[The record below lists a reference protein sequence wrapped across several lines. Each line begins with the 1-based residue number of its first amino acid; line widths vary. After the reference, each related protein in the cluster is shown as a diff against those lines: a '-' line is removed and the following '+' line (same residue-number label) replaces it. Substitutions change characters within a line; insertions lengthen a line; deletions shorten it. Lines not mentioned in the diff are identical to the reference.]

1 MVLPQLIMHFAQTPV
16 PPPTYSDL
24 MDAVTTTISGYDVLV
39 YAGAAAGLIFWA
51 LKRFIKAGR

>member
-1 MVLPQLIMHFAQTPV
+1 MHVIVGALPTF
-16 PPPTYSDL
+16 SEL
-24 MDAVTTTISGYDVLV
+24 MTSITDFVADYDVLV